1 MPKLA
6 QLLLRNDLFYR
17 LAASKALAELT
28 GAESGLR
35 QGGSWLRETEVDCC
49 VGMEDECYL
58 SAQTLR
64 SKGMKKKHPNPLSAL
79 VCLRKVGAS

>member
-58 SAQTLR
+58 SAQTL
-64 SKGMKKKHPNPLSAL
+64 
-79 VCLRKVGAS
+79 LRKTRKMAG